1 MNKVKKAIYISLGF
15 IFLGL
20 GIVGIILPILPT
32 VPFLLLTSF
41 FFSRGSDKFNNW
53 FHSTKIYKKHLEN
66 FTKHKV
72 MTWYGQMILLS
83 LVSLMLFMAMYSV
96 NNLYMSI
103 CLTILILIKYLYF
116 IFKIKTVSRAE
127 YIKIRQMEQKYD

>member
-1 MNKVKKAIYISLGF
+1 MNKIKKAIYISLGF

-53 FHSTKIYKKHLEN
+53 FHSTNIYKKHLEN

-127 YIKIRQMEQKYD
+127 YIKIRQMEEKYD

>member
-1 MNKVKKAIYISLGF
+1 MNKIKKAIYISLGF

-53 FHSTKIYKKHLEN
+53 FHSTTIYKKHLEN

>member
-1 MNKVKKAIYISLGF
+1 
-15 IFLGL
+15 
-20 GIVGIILPILPT
+20 
-32 VPFLLLTSF
+32 
-41 FFSRGSDKFNNW
+41 
-53 FHSTKIYKKHLEN
+53 
-66 FTKHKV
+66 